1 MRRTGEPLERKVY
14 PGHTSDYESDAGM
27 IQYHDSHIDESEGY
41 TSLFEQSVSD
51 ADAII
56 ECGQGGAAQA
66 NAYHGTQIG
75 GIRTP
80 DAGTFKLRGW

>member
-1 MRRTGEPLERKVY
+1 MRRIGEPLDRKVY
-14 PGHTSDYESDAGM
+14 PGHTSDYESDSGM

-41 TSLFEQSVSD
+41 TSLFETPCST

-56 ECGQGGAAQA
+56 ECGAGDAASA
-66 NAYHGTQIG
+66 NVYHGTQIG
-75 GIRTP
+75 GMRTP